1 MDPKDGRV
9 ISNFI
14 TQALKGEDITVY
26 GEGTQ
31 TRSFCYCSDLIEGM
45 LRLMDQDEHSGPVN
59 IGNPTE
65 NTMLEL
71 AKAVIAATGSSSKVI
86 HQPLPQDDPQKRCP
100 DITKARAWLNWE
112 PKIDLSAGLT
122 NTVDW
127 YRKLLGD
134 EATV

>member
-1 MDPKDGRV
+1 MDPNYGRV

-14 TQALKGEDITVY
+14 NQALRGEPLTIY

-45 LRLMDQDEHSGPVN
+45 LRLMDQDDHTGPVN

-71 AKAVIAATGSSSKVI
+71 AEAVIAAVGSSSTI
-86 HQPLPQDDPQKRCP
+86 AHLPLPKDDPQRRCP
-100 DITKARAWLNWE
+100 DITLAKQWLDWT
-112 PKIDLSAGLT
+112 PQVDLQQGLG
-122 NTVDW
+122 NTIEW
-127 YRKLLGD
+127 YRKLIK
-134 EATV
+134 A